1 MDYEEDL
8 PLFFPSSSCAAHRE
22 ILVSLFGEGFL
33 VMALFAIDRTVL
45 VPIVHY
51 TVCWF
56 EVIGLGVD
64 TSIANERLPIRE
76 TLAS

>member
-1 MDYEEDL
+1 MKRIYPYSE
-8 PLFFPSSSCAAHRE
+8 PFRVCAAHRE

-33 VMALFAIDRTVL
+33 VVALFAIDRAVL

-56 EVIGLGVD
+56 GAAGLGVD
-64 TSIANERLPIRE
+64 TSTASERLPVRE